1 MLKDTTNNHTLLIKQ
16 VEPLFKATP
25 SGAFANIFAAFLAY
39 ALLNNTDHQANAF
52 WICFAIIFFSVTRIL
67 VANDYLTNNRYELKQ
82 YLHTHLF
89 LTLIIG
95 IFWAL
100 CAFLLHQPDD
110 ESVRN
115 IFYLINFGLISGSIA
130 TLSTYRGAY
139 LAYMLPQSIAII
151 TVFLIIDSEL
161 GSYIAFALFVSTIFM
176 IMTSFSINRS
186 HKKTIEL
193 TCNNKELIND
203 LNNEIGI
210 REKAQFEL
218 EENKLKL
225 EQTVKERTR
234 DLLEINTNLEKVIEK
249 KELAEKNLQYLAYH
263 DELTG
268 LPNKNLL
275 VDRINQSIKIS
286 SRDEQQMAIL
296 FLDLD
301 RFKTINDSLGHII
314 GDKLLQEVASRL
326 HTTLRNHDTVSRNGG
341 DEFVIVLEKLKS
353 YNEAVYVAKKIIHS
367 LTDFF
372 DIHSHKIHIGASI
385 GISVYPTDGY
395 TPLTLLRNADT
406 AMYRA
411 KQAGGNQLQFYDS
424 SMSNQLR
431 DRLELENELHSAL
444 DNHEFYMVYQPQ
456 VSAETGTTIGVE
468 SLIRWNNA
476 KHGEISPDRFV
487 PLLEETGLIYSVGKW
502 VVKQVIKFIRTQPK
516 SNVKFSINLS
526 VLQCSNNEFVDFFQT
541 EIHRADI
548 DFSSIE
554 FEITESLLI
563 NDFEKTKSFL
573 NKIHDLGCTIALDD
587 FGTGY
592 TSMTYLA
599 HLPIDIIKIDK
610 TLVRNIGENNN
621 LKSIVNAIVTMSTS
635 LGMKNIFEGVET
647 ISELE
652 EIKKMNGDI
661 IQGYL
666 YSKPLNNYDIIKW
679 LARDRDESVNPP
691 ALATVTKLINKPS

>member
-1 MLKDTTNNHTLLIKQ
+1 MLKKTTNSHTLLVKQ
-16 VEPLFKATP
+16 VEPLFKATS
-25 SGAFANIFAAFLAY
+25 SGAFANIFAAFLGY
-39 ALLNNTDHQANAF
+39 ALLNNSDHQTNAL
-52 WICFAIIFFSVTRIL
+52 WICSAIIFFSVTRIL
-67 VANDYLTNNRYELKQ
+67 VANDYLSKNRYELNL
-82 YLHTHLF
+82 YLHSHLL

-95 IFWAL
+95 TCWGL
-100 CAFLLHQPDD
+100 CAFLLYQPED

-130 TLSTYRGAY
+130 TLSTYRSAY
-139 LAYMLPQSIAII
+139 LAYILPQSIAII
-151 TVFLIIDSEL
+151 TVFLIIDSAL
-161 GSYIAFALFVSTIFM
+161 GYYIAFALLVSTVFM
-176 IMTSFSINRS
+176 IMTSFSINRN
-186 HKKTIEL
+186 HKKAIEL
-193 TCNNKELIND
+193 TWNNKKLIQD
-203 LNNEIGI
+203 LNSEIGI

-218 EENKLKL
+218 EDNKRKL
-225 EQTVKERTR
+225 EKTVKERTR
-234 DLLEINTNLEKVIEK
+234 DLLKINTNLEKVIEK
-249 KELAEKNLQYLAYH
+249 KEQAEKNLQYLAYH

-286 SRDEQQMAIL
+286 ARDDQQMAIL

-301 RFKTINDSLGHII
+301 RFKTINDSLGHIF

-353 YNEAVYVAKKIIHS
+353 YNEAVYVANKIIHS
-367 LTDFF
+367 LTDSF

-385 GISVYPTDGY
+385 GISVYPTDGD
-395 TPLTLLRNADT
+395 TPLILLRNADT

-411 KQAGGNQLQFYDS
+411 KQAGGNQLQFYDP

-431 DRLELENELHSAL
+431 DRLELENELHGAL
-444 DNHEFYMVYQPQ
+444 DNNEFYMVYQPQ
-456 VSAETGTTIGVE
+456 VSAETGLTIGVE
-468 SLIRWNNA
+468 SLIRWNNK
-476 KHGEISPDRFV
+476 KHGEIAPDRFV

-502 VVKQVIKFIRTQPK
+502 VVKQVIEFIRTQPK
-516 SNVKFSINLS
+516 SNVTFSINLS
-526 VLQCSNNEFVDFFQT
+526 VLQCDNNELVDFFQT
-541 EIHRADI
+541 EVHRADI
-548 DFSSIE
+548 AFTNIE
-554 FEITESLLI
+554 FEITETLLI

-610 TLVRNIGENNN
+610 TLVRNIGENNS

-666 YSKPLNNYDIIKW
+666 YSKPLDKYDIIKW
-679 LARDRDESVNPP
+679 LARDRDENIKP
-691 ALATVTKLINKPS
+691 LATVTKLIKKPC

>member
-1 MLKDTTNNHTLLIKQ
+1 MFKNTSKNTISIEQ
-16 VEPLFKATP
+16 VNVLFRASL
-25 SGAFANIFAAFLAY
+25 SGGLSNIFAAWMIYFLVY
-39 ALLNNTDHQANAF
+39 DTQHTENALVL
-52 WICFAIIFFSVTRIL
+52 SVTITIL
-67 VANDYLTNNRYELKQ
+67 TLVRTVITDAYLRKQ
-82 YLHTHLF
+82 NFSLNFSIKSYIF
-89 LTLIIG
+89 LTFCVG
-95 IFWAL
+95 ITWAVFEYMQ
-100 CAFLLHQPDD
+100 ASHND
-110 ESVRN
+110 EEVRN
-115 IFYLINFGLISGSIA
+115 IVFLINFGLIAGSIA
-130 TLSTYRGAY
+130 ILSVWLPAY
-139 LAYMLPQSIAII
+139 LIYVLPQAIAIFYVFI
-151 TVFLIIDSEL
+151 TLDYDSN
-161 GSYIAFALFVSTIFM
+161 YFIAFTFLVFVAVMIST
-176 IMTSFSINRS
+176 SLNINRNR
-186 HKKTIEL
+186 KKEIEL
-193 TCNNKELIND
+193 TQHNERLIND
-203 LNNEIGI
+203 LNSEIDT
-210 REKAQFEL
+210 REKIQLEIEL
-218 EENKLKL
+218 AKQHL
-225 EQTVKERTR
+225 EHKVDERTKE
-234 DLLEINTNLEKVIEK
+234 LSQTNLNLKSVIDK
-249 KELAEKNLQYLAYH
+249 KEQAEKSLQYLAYH

-314 GDKLLQEVASRL
+314 GDRLLQEVASRL

-367 LTDFF
+367 LTDSF

-385 GISVYPTDGY
+385 GISVYPTDGD

-411 KQAGGNQLQFYDS
+411 KQAGGNQLQFYDP

-431 DRLELENELHSAL
+431 NRLELENELHSAL
-444 DNHEFYMVYQPQ
+444 DNNEFYMVYQPQ
-456 VSAETGTTIGVE
+456 VSAETGKTIGVE
-468 SLIRWNNA
+468 SLIRWNNT

-502 VVKQVIKFIRTQPK
+502 VVKEVIEFIRTQPK
-516 SNVKFSINLS
+516 SNVTFSINLS
-526 VLQCSNNEFVDFFQT
+526 VLQCNNNELIDFFQT
-541 EIHRADI
+541 EVHRADI
-548 DFSSIE
+548 DFTNIE

-563 NDFEKTKSFL
+563 NDFEKTKEFL
-573 NKIHDLGCTIALDD
+573 NRIHDLGCTIALDD

-610 TLVRNIGENNN
+610 TLVRNIGDNKN
-621 LKSIVNAIVTMSTS
+621 LKSIINAIVTMSTS
-635 LGMKNIFEGVET
+635 LGLKNIFEGVET

-661 IQGYL
+661 IQGFL
-666 YSKPLNNYDIIKW
+666 YSKPLDKYGIIKW
-679 LARDRDESVNPP
+679 LARDRDVKIKP
-691 ALATVTKLINKPS
+691 LATVTKLINKPS

>member
-1 MLKDTTNNHTLLIKQ
+1 MLKNTAISHTLFIKQ

-39 ALLNNTDHQANAF
+39 ALLYNSAHQESAF
-52 WICFAIIFFSVTRIL
+52 WICSGIIFFSVTRIL

-82 YLHTHLF
+82 YLHTHLL

-95 IFWAL
+95 GCWAF
-100 CAFLLHQPDD
+100 CAFLLHQPGD

-130 TLSTYRGAY
+130 TLSTYKGAY
-139 LAYMLPQSIAII
+139 LAYMLPQSLAII
-151 TVFLIIDSEL
+151 TVFLIIDSTL
-161 GSYIAFALFVSTIFM
+161 GPYIAFALFVSTVFM
-176 IMTSFSINRS
+176 IMTSFSINKS
-186 HKKTIEL
+186 HKKSIEL
-193 TCNNKELIND
+193 TYNNKELIND
-203 LNNEIGI
+203 LNNEISI
-210 REKAQFEL
+210 REKVQFEL
-218 EENKLKL
+218 EDNKRKL
-225 EQTVKERTR
+225 EQTVKERTS
-234 DLLEINTNLEKVIEK
+234 DLLEINTNLERVIEK
-249 KELAEKNLQYLAYH
+249 KEQAEKNLQYLAYH

-268 LPNKNLL
+268 LPNKSLL

-286 SRDEQQMAIL
+286 SRDSQQMAIL

-314 GDKLLQEVASRL
+314 GDRLLQEVASRL
-326 HTTLRNHDTVSRNGG
+326 NKTLRNHDTVSRNGG
-341 DEFVIVLEKLKS
+341 DEFVVVLEKLKS
-353 YNEAVYVAKKIIHS
+353 YNEAIYVAKKIIHS
-367 LTDFF
+367 LTDSF
-372 DIHSHKIHIGASI
+372 DIHSHKIHVGASI
-385 GISVYPTDGY
+385 GISVYPTDGDS
-395 TPLTLLRNADT
+395 PLILLRNADT
-406 AMYRA
+406 AMYKA
-411 KQAGGNQLQFYDS
+411 KQAGGNQLQFYDQ

-431 DRLELENELHSAL
+431 DRLELENELHTAL

-456 VSAETGTTIGVE
+456 VSAETGITTGVE
-468 SLIRWNNA
+468 SLIRWKNA
-476 KHGEISPDRFV
+476 KHGEVTPDRFV

-502 VVKQVIKFIRTQPK
+502 IAKEVINFIRTQPK
-516 SNVKFSINLS
+516 SNVTFSINLS
-526 VLQCSNNEFVDFFQT
+526 VLQCSNHDFVDFFQT
-541 EIHRADI
+541 EGHRAGI
-548 DFSSIE
+548 DFANIE

-573 NKIHDLGCTIALDD
+573 NRIHDLGCTIALDD

-610 TLVRNIGENNN
+610 SLVRNIGENNN
-621 LKSIVNAIVTMSTS
+621 LKSIVKAIVTMSTS

-647 ISELE
+647 LSELE
-652 EIKKMNGDI
+652 EIKKMNGDV

-679 LARDRDESVNPP
+679 LARDRDDNIKPS
-691 ALATVTKLINKPS
+691 ATVTKLINKPSKG

>member
-1 MLKDTTNNHTLLIKQ
+1 MFKNTSNDLISLEQ
-16 VEPLFKATP
+16 VNVLFRASL
-25 SGAFANIFAAFLAY
+25 SGGLSNIFAAWMIFALVY
-39 ALLNNTDHQANAF
+39 DTQQMENALLLGITITILTITRTFITDTYLKKQKHGLN
-52 WICFAIIFFSVTRIL
+52 FSLGSYI
-67 VANDYLTNNRYELKQ
+67 
-82 YLHTHLF
+82 F
-89 LTLIIG
+89 LTFCVG
-95 IFWAL
+95 VAWA
-100 CAFLLHQPDD
+100 AYEYTQAYHSD
-110 ESVRN
+110 EEVRN
-115 IFYLINFGLISGSIA
+115 IVFLINFGLIAGSIA
-130 TLSTYRGAY
+130 ILSVWLPAY
-139 LAYMLPQSIAII
+139 LIYVLPQAIAIFYVFI
-151 TVFLIIDSEL
+151 TLDYDSNYFIAFTFLIFMAVMI
-161 GSYIAFALFVSTIFM
+161 ST
-176 IMTSFSINRS
+176 SLNVNRTR
-186 HKKTIEL
+186 KKEIQL
-193 TCNNKELIND
+193 TQRNEQLIYD
-203 LNNEIGI
+203 LNNEIDV
-210 REKAQFEL
+210 RKMAQLEIEL
-218 EENKLKL
+218 AKQQL
-225 EQTVKERTR
+225 EYKVDERTKE
-234 DLLEINTNLEKVIEK
+234 LSQTNRHLKCVIDK
-249 KELAEKNLQYLAYH
+249 KEHAEKSLQHLAYH

-286 SRDEQQMAIL
+286 SRDNQPMAIL

-326 HTTLRNHDTVSRNGG
+326 HTTLRRHDTVSRNGG
-341 DEFVIVLEKLKS
+341 DEFVVVLEKLKS

-367 LTDFF
+367 LTDTF

-385 GISVYPTDGY
+385 GISVYPTDGD
-395 TPLTLLRNADT
+395 TPLRLLRNADT

-411 KQAGGNQLQFYDS
+411 KQAGGNQLQFYDP

-456 VSAETGTTIGVE
+456 VSAESGMTIGVE

-476 KHGEISPDRFV
+476 KHGEVSPDRFV

-516 SNVKFSINLS
+516 SNVTFSINLS

-541 EIHRADI
+541 EIHRAGI
-548 DFSSIE
+548 DFTSIE

-563 NDFEKTKSFL
+563 KDFEKTKSFL

-679 LARDRDESVNPP
+679 LARDRDKNVKP
-691 ALATVTKLINKPS
+691 LARVAKFINKPS